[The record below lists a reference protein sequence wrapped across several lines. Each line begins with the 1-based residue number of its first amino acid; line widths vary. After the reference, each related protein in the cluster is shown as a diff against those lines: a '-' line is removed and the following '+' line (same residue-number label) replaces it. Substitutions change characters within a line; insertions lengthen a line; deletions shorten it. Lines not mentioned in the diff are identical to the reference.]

1 MSALILIVDDVL
13 TNVALLEA
21 KLSGEYYDVLS
32 ATSGAAALEL
42 ARTENPDLI
51 LLDVMMPGMDGFEVC
66 RQLKAEARTAHIP
79 VVMVT
84 ALDQPSDRVV
94 GLEAGA
100 DDFLTKPVEDMA
112 LFARLRS
119 LLRLKMMMD
128 ELRMREA
135 TGSSMGAIAPG
146 EVATAGPLRDASI
159 LVVEDRVSR
168 GARLCEM
175 AMPLG
180 TVTIET
186 DPHKACEKAETLSYD
201 LIIVSLNLA
210 EVDGLR
216 VCSHVRSNE
225 STRHIPLLV
234 LSDDKDT
241 PRLIRALDIGVN
253 DYVVRPVEP
262 NELLARA
269 RNQIRRKRISD
280 QLRANFHLSLKLA
293 VTDAVTGLYNRHY
306 MSNHLDTLMARA
318 CGAGKT
324 VSLMLMDIDF
334 FKSVNDRFGHAVGD
348 EVLRE
353 FAQRVQRNVRGID
366 LASRYGGEEFVVIMP
381 DTDLSYAVGAAER
394 LNRQI
399 AAEPFTVS
407 GTSETIAITV
417 SIGLAASNRDTTTS
431 ERLLERADAAL
442 YQAKR
447 DGRNR
452 VVTAVG

>member
-1 MSALILIVDDVL
+1 MSALILIVDDVP

-32 ATSGAAALEL
+32 ATSGAVALDL

-66 RQLKAEARTAHIP
+66 RQLKADTRTAHIP

-84 ALDQPSDRVV
+84 ALDQPSDRVA

-100 DDFLTKPVEDMA
+100 DDFLTKPVDDMA

-146 EVATAGPLRDASI
+146 EVAIDGPLRDASI

-175 AMPLG
+175 VMPLG

-186 DPHKACEKAETLSYD
+186 DPHKACKKAETLKYD

-234 LSDDKDT
+234 LADENDT

-269 RNQIRRKRISD
+269 CNQIRRKRISD

-381 DTDLSYAVGAAER
+381 DTGLSYAVGAAER
-394 LNRQI
+394 INRQI
-399 AAEPFTVS
+399 AAEPFAVN
-407 GTSETIAITV
+407 GAPEAIAITV